1 MNIWEQWGTQNHQKH
16 LEMEHSFSLFLD
28 VMQDRASSLYCEY
41 VKFHTTVLQILWSL
55 NSAVWI

>member
-1 MNIWEQWGTQNHQKH
+1 MNIQEQWGMQNNQKH

-28 VMQDRASSLYCEY
+28 VMQDRASLYCEY
-41 VKFHTTVLQILWSL
+41 VKLHTTVLQILWSL